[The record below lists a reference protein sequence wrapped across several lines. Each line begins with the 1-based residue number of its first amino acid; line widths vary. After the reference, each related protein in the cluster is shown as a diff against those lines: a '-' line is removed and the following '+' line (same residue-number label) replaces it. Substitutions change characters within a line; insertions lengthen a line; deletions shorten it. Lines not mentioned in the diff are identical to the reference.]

1 MRKYRLLILGAVLIL
16 MPGLA
21 KAGGIVPMP
30 EPGIVSLLGVGL
42 LGLACFSGVLTV
54 KNIIAGRRSRS
65 TSIEKL

>member
-21 KAGGIVPMP
+21 KAGGIVRTP

-54 KNIIAGRRSRS
+54 KNIIAGRRLRS